1 MEVHVCVCVCVVI
14 SPARAAASYYKNF
27 LPLTCSECLPGD
39 LCPGLCFSYTAGEP
53 QIGTTTSG
61 TNSFL
66 VGFQV
71 PSDMTVGIEA
81 SLGQGV
87 EVSIFP
93 NPVSDEM
100 YIEFEGNLSQT
111 VYLQLYDAKGSVVE
125 GYDFQVRQAGITS
138 RNLSA
143 LTSGTYFLRLSRED
157 GQLFKTL
164 PLIKL

>member
-1 MEVHVCVCVCVVI
+1 MKKYSILIALLLALTGMQAQLTAERTIFSPLGGFTSSGSI
-14 SPARAAASYYKNF
+14 S
-27 LPLTCSECLPGD
+27 
-39 LCPGLCFSYTAGEP
+39 FSYTAGEP

>member
-1 MEVHVCVCVCVVI
+1 MKKYSILIALLLALTGMQAQLTAERTIFSPSGGFTSSGSI
-14 SPARAAASYYKNF
+14 S
-27 LPLTCSECLPGD
+27 
-39 LCPGLCFSYTAGEP
+39 FSYTAGEP